1 MLSNI
6 EEIIKD
12 LKNGKMIIIVDDED
26 RENEG
31 DLAFAADKVTPEM
44 INFMS
49 IYGKGLICVPML
61 GSRLDSL
68 DITRMVTDNTS
79 SNETAFTITVDAIKG
94 ATTGISADDRSNT
107 IKMLISDKTLPEDL
121 ARPGHIF
128 PLRYAEGGVLKRDG
142 QTESIVDL
150 CILSDLYPA
159 GVICEIINEDGTM
172 ARRDDLVKFSKD
184 HDIKIVSVEDI
195 IKYRKENNLVNITP
209 DEPTETFIRKSA
221 EYPSLPT
228 SFGAFNI
235 KNYKSYPDGLE
246 HVVLQ
251 KGKLNKKTKTPI
263 VRVHSECLT
272 GEVFKSSRC
281 DCGEQ
286 LDMSL
291 NEISNSEY
299 GILIYLRQ
307 EGRGIGFTN
316 KLKAYILQDQGL
328 DTVDANLHLGYSA
341 NPRTFSVEGEI
352 LRDLNVSKIDL
363 MTNNPK
369 KIKEL
374 ELAGIE
380 IEKIIPI
387 QAKPKNENLE
397 YLKTKMNRMGHLLN
411 LSEFKK
417 ASEKD

>member
-1 MLSNI
+1 MLSSI
-6 EEIIKD
+6 EKALED
-12 LKNGKMIIIVDDED
+12 LKQGKMIIIVDDED

-49 IYGKGLICVPML
+49 IHGKGLICVPML
-61 GSRLDSL
+61 GSRLDEL
-68 DITRMVTDNTS
+68 DITSMVSDNTS
-79 SNETAFTITVDAIKG
+79 SHSTAFTISVDAIKG

-107 IKMLISDKTLPEDL
+107 IKMLTSETTLPEDL

-128 PLRYAEGGVLKRDG
+128 PLRYAEGGVIERNG

-159 GVICEIINEDGTM
+159 GVICEIINDDGTM
-172 ARRDDLVKFSKD
+172 ARRDDLIKFSDK
-184 HDIKIVSVEDI
+184 HNINIVSVEDI
-195 IKYRKENNLVNITP
+195 IKYRKSNNLIDITP
-209 DEPTETFIRKSA
+209 DEPKETFIRKNA
-221 EYPSLPT
+221 EYSSLPT

-235 KNYKSYPDGLE
+235 KTYKSYPDGVE

-251 KGKLNKKTKTPI
+251 KGKLNKNTKTPI

-286 LDMSL
+286 LEMAL
-291 NEISNSEY
+291 QKISECEY
-299 GILIYLRQ
+299 GLLIYLRQ

-316 KLKAYILQDQGL
+316 KLKAYSLQDQGL
-328 DTVDANLHLGYSA
+328 DTVDANLHLGYA
-341 NPRTFSVEGEI
+341 ADPRNFSVASEI
-352 LRDLNVSKIDL
+352 LRDLNVSKIEL

-369 KIKEL
+369 KIQEL
-374 ELAGIE
+374 EQAGIE
-380 IEKIIPI
+380 IETIIPI
-387 QAKPKNENLE
+387 QAEPKDENLE
-397 YLKTKMNRMGHLLN
+397 YLKTKKNRMGHLLN
-411 LSEFKK
+411 LTEFKNL
-417 ASEKD
+417 SE

>member
-1 MLSNI
+1 MLSSI
-6 EEIIKD
+6 EKAIED
-12 LKNGKMIIIVDDED
+12 LKQGKMIIIVDDED

-49 IYGKGLICVPML
+49 IHGKGLICVPML
-61 GSRLDSL
+61 GSRLDEL
-68 DITRMVTDNTS
+68 DITSMVSDNTS
-79 SNETAFTITVDAIKG
+79 SHSTAFTISVDAIKG

-107 IKMLISDKTLPEDL
+107 IKMLTSETTLPEDL

-128 PLRYAEGGVLKRDG
+128 PLRYAEGGVIERNG

-159 GVICEIINEDGTM
+159 GVICEIINDDGTM
-172 ARRDDLVKFSKD
+172 ARRDDLIKFSDK
-184 HDIKIVSVEDI
+184 HDINIVSVEDI
-195 IKYRKENNLVNITP
+195 IKYRKSNNLIDITP
-209 DEPTETFIRKSA
+209 DEPKETFIRKNA
-221 EYPSLPT
+221 EYSSLPT

-235 KNYKSYPDGLE
+235 KTYKSYPDGVE

-251 KGKLNKKTKTPI
+251 KGKLNKNTKTPI

-286 LDMSL
+286 LEMAL
-291 NEISNSEY
+291 EKISECEY
-299 GILIYLRQ
+299 GLLIYLRQ

-316 KLKAYILQDQGL
+316 KLKAYSLQDQGL

-341 NPRTFSVEGEI
+341 DPRNFSVASEI
-352 LRDLNVSKIDL
+352 LRDLNVSKIEL

-369 KIKEL
+369 KIQEL
-374 ELAGIE
+374 EQAGIE
-380 IEKIIPI
+380 IETIIPI
-387 QAKPKNENLE
+387 QAEPKDENLE
-397 YLKTKMNRMGHLLN
+397 YLKTK
-411 LSEFKK
+411 KK
-417 ASEKD
+417 

>member
-1 MLSNI
+1 MLSSI
-6 EEIIKD
+6 EKAIED
-12 LKNGKMIIIVDDED
+12 LKQGKMIIIVDDED

-49 IYGKGLICVPML
+49 IHGKGLICVPML
-61 GSRLDSL
+61 GSRLDEL
-68 DITRMVTDNTS
+68 DITSMVSDNTS
-79 SNETAFTITVDAIKG
+79 SHSTAFTISVDAIKG

-107 IKMLISDKTLPEDL
+107 IKMLTSETTLPEDL

-128 PLRYAEGGVLKRDG
+128 PLRYAEGGVIERNG

-159 GVICEIINEDGTM
+159 GVICEIINDDGTM
-172 ARRDDLVKFSKD
+172 ARRDDLIKFSDK
-184 HDIKIVSVEDI
+184 HDINIVSVEDI
-195 IKYRKENNLVNITP
+195 IKYRKSNNLIDITP
-209 DEPTETFIRKSA
+209 DEPKETFIRKNA
-221 EYPSLPT
+221 EYSSLPT

-235 KNYKSYPDGLE
+235 KTYKSYPDGVE

-251 KGKLNKKTKTPI
+251 KGKLNKNTKTPI

-286 LDMSL
+286 LEMAL
-291 NEISNSEY
+291 EKISECEY
-299 GILIYLRQ
+299 GLLIYLRQ

-316 KLKAYILQDQGL
+316 KLKAYSLQDQGL

-341 NPRTFSVEGEI
+341 DPRNFSVASEI
-352 LRDLNVSKIDL
+352 LRDLNVSKIEL

-369 KIKEL
+369 KIQEL
-374 ELAGIE
+374 EQAGIE
-380 IEKIIPI
+380 IETIIPI
-387 QAKPKNENLE
+387 QAEPKDENLE
-397 YLKTKMNRMGHLLN
+397 YLKTKKNRMGHLLN
-411 LSEFKK
+411 LSEFKNL
-417 ASEKD
+417 SE

>member
-1 MLSNI
+1 MLSSI
-6 EEIIKD
+6 EKAIND
-12 LKNGKMIIIVDDED
+12 LKQGKMIIIVDDED

-49 IYGKGLICVPML
+49 IHGKGLICVPML
-61 GSRLDSL
+61 GSRLDEL
-68 DITRMVTDNTS
+68 DITSMVSDNTS
-79 SNETAFTITVDAIKG
+79 SHSTAFTISVDAIKG

-107 IKMLISDKTLPEDL
+107 IKMLTSETTLSEDL

-128 PLRYAEGGVLKRDG
+128 PLRYAEGGVIERNG

-159 GVICEIINEDGTM
+159 GVICEIINDDGTM
-172 ARRDDLVKFSKD
+172 ARRDDLIKFSDK
-184 HDIKIVSVEDI
+184 HDINIVSVEDI
-195 IKYRKENNLVNITP
+195 IKYRKSNNLIDITP
-209 DEPTETFIRKSA
+209 DEPKETFIRKNA
-221 EYPSLPT
+221 EYSSLPT

-235 KNYKSYPDGLE
+235 KTYKSYPDGIE

-251 KGKLNKKTKTPI
+251 KGKLNKNTKTPI

-286 LDMSL
+286 LEMAL
-291 NEISNSEY
+291 EKISECEY
-299 GILIYLRQ
+299 GLLIYLRQ

-316 KLKAYILQDQGL
+316 KLKAYSLQDQGL
-328 DTVDANLHLGYSA
+328 DTVDANIHLGYSA
-341 NPRTFSVEGEI
+341 DPRNFSVASEI
-352 LRDLNVSKIDL
+352 LRDLNVSKIEL

-369 KIKEL
+369 KIQEL
-374 ELAGIE
+374 EQAGIE
-380 IEKIIPI
+380 IETIIPI
-387 QAKPKNENLE
+387 QAEPKDENLE
-397 YLKTKMNRMGHLLN
+397 YLKTKKNRMGHLLN
-411 LSEFKK
+411 LTEFKNL
-417 ASEKD
+417 SE

>member
-61 GSRLDSL
+61 GSKLDSL
-68 DITRMVTDNTS
+68 DITSMVNDNTS
-79 SNETAFTITVDAIKG
+79 SNSTAFTISVDAIKG

-107 IKMLISDKTLPEDL
+107 IKMLISDTTLPEDL

-172 ARRDDLVKFSKD
+172 ARRNDLEQFSAE

-195 IKYRKENNLVNITP
+195 IKYRKSKNLLNITP
-209 DEPTETFIRKSA
+209 DEPKETFIRKTA
-221 EYPSLPT
+221 EYPALPT
-228 SFGAFNI
+228 SFGSFNI

-251 KGKLNKKTKTPI
+251 KGKLNKHTKTPI
-263 VRVHSECLT
+263 VRVHSECIT

-286 LDMSL
+286 LEMSL
-291 NEISNSEY
+291 NEITNSEY

-307 EGRGIGFTN
+307 EGRGIGLKN
-316 KLKAYILQDQGL
+316 KILAYKLQEEGY
-328 DTVDANLHLGYSA
+328 DTVEANEKLGF
-341 NPRTFSVEGEI
+341 PPD
-352 LRDLNVSKIDL
+352 LREYGIGAQIIKECGIQKMKL

-369 KIKEL
+369 KIVGL
-374 ELAGIE
+374 EGYGLE
-380 IEKIIPI
+380 ITSRESLDI
-387 QAKPKNENLE
+387 AANENNKK
-397 YLKTKMNRMGHLLN
+397 YLKTKKDKLGHFILGDESN
-411 LSEFKK
+411 E
-417 ASEKD
+417 

>member
-1 MLSNI
+1 MLSSI
-6 EEIIKD
+6 EKAIED
-12 LKNGKMIIIVDDED
+12 LKQGKMIIIVDDED

-49 IYGKGLICVPML
+49 IHGKGLICVPML
-61 GSRLDSL
+61 GSRLDEL
-68 DITRMVTDNTS
+68 DITSMVSDNTS
-79 SNETAFTITVDAIKG
+79 SHSTAFTISVDAIKG

-107 IKMLISDKTLPEDL
+107 IKMLTSETTLPEDL

-128 PLRYAEGGVLKRDG
+128 PLRYAEGGVIERNG

-159 GVICEIINEDGTM
+159 GVICEIINDDGTM
-172 ARRDDLVKFSKD
+172 ARRDDLIKFSDK
-184 HDIKIVSVEDI
+184 HNINIVSVEDI
-195 IKYRKENNLVNITP
+195 IKYRKSNNLIDITP
-209 DEPTETFIRKSA
+209 DEPKETFIRKNA
-221 EYPSLPT
+221 EYSSLPT

-235 KNYKSYPDGLE
+235 KTYKSYPDGVE

-251 KGKLNKKTKTPI
+251 KGKVNKNTKTPI

-286 LDMSL
+286 LEMAL
-291 NEISNSEY
+291 QKISECEY
-299 GILIYLRQ
+299 GLLIYLRQ

-316 KLKAYILQDQGL
+316 KLKAYSLQDQGL
-328 DTVDANLHLGYSA
+328 DTVDANLHLGYA
-341 NPRTFSVEGEI
+341 ADPRNFSVASEI
-352 LRDLNVSKIDL
+352 LRNLNVSKIEL

-369 KIKEL
+369 KIQEL
-374 ELAGIE
+374 EQAGIE
-380 IEKIIPI
+380 IETIIPI
-387 QAKPKNENLE
+387 QAEPKDENLE
-397 YLKTKMNRMGHLLN
+397 YLKTKKNRMGHLLN
-411 LSEFKK
+411 LTEFKNL
-417 ASEKD
+417 SE

>member
-1 MLSNI
+1 MLSSI
-6 EEIIKD
+6 EKAIED
-12 LKNGKMIIIVDDED
+12 LKQGKMIIIVDDED

-49 IYGKGLICVPML
+49 IHGKGLICVPML
-61 GSRLDSL
+61 GSRLDEL
-68 DITRMVTDNTS
+68 DITSMVSDNTS
-79 SNETAFTITVDAIKG
+79 SHSTAFTISVDAIKG

-107 IKMLISDKTLPEDL
+107 IKMLTSETTLSEDL

-128 PLRYAEGGVLKRDG
+128 PLRYAEGGVIERNG

-159 GVICEIINEDGTM
+159 GVICEIINDDGTM
-172 ARRDDLVKFSKD
+172 ARRDDLIKFSD
-184 HDIKIVSVEDI
+184 NHDINIVSVEDI
-195 IKYRKENNLVNITP
+195 IKYRKSNNLIDITP
-209 DEPTETFIRKSA
+209 NEPKETFIRKNA
-221 EYPSLPT
+221 EYSSLPT

-235 KNYKSYPDGLE
+235 KTYKSYPDGIE

-251 KGKLNKKTKTPI
+251 KGKLNKNTKTPI

-286 LDMSL
+286 LEMAL
-291 NEISNSEY
+291 KKISECEY
-299 GILIYLRQ
+299 GLLIYLRQ

-316 KLKAYILQDQGL
+316 KLKAYSLQDQGL

-341 NPRTFSVEGEI
+341 DPRNFSVASEI
-352 LRDLNVSKIDL
+352 LRDLNVSKIEL

-369 KIKEL
+369 KIQEL
-374 ELAGIE
+374 EHAGIE
-380 IEKIIPI
+380 IETIIPI
-387 QAKPKNENLE
+387 QAEPKDENLE
-397 YLKTKMNRMGHLLN
+397 YLKTKKNRMGHLLN
-411 LSEFKK
+411 LTEFKNL
-417 ASEKD
+417 SE

>member
-1 MLSNI
+1 MLSSI
-6 EEIIKD
+6 EKAIED
-12 LKNGKMIIIVDDED
+12 LKQGKMIIIVDDED

-49 IYGKGLICVPML
+49 IHGKGLICVPML
-61 GSRLDSL
+61 GSRLDEL
-68 DITRMVTDNTS
+68 DITSMVSDNTS
-79 SNETAFTITVDAIKG
+79 SHSTAFTISVDAIKG

-107 IKMLISDKTLPEDL
+107 IKMLTSETTLSEDL

-128 PLRYAEGGVLKRDG
+128 PLRYAEGGVIERNG

-159 GVICEIINEDGTM
+159 GVICEIINDDGTM
-172 ARRDDLVKFSKD
+172 ARRDDLIKFSD
-184 HDIKIVSVEDI
+184 NHDINIVSVEDI
-195 IKYRKENNLVNITP
+195 IKYRKSNNLIDITP
-209 DEPTETFIRKSA
+209 NEPKETFIRKNA
-221 EYPSLPT
+221 EYSSLPT

-235 KNYKSYPDGLE
+235 KTYKSYPDGIE

-251 KGKLNKKTKTPI
+251 KGKLNKNTKTPI

-286 LDMSL
+286 LEMAL
-291 NEISNSEY
+291 KKISECEY
-299 GILIYLRQ
+299 GLLIYLRQ

-316 KLKAYILQDQGL
+316 KLKAYSLQDQGL

-341 NPRTFSVEGEI
+341 DPRNFSVASEI
-352 LRDLNVSKIDL
+352 LRDLNVSKIEL

-369 KIKEL
+369 KIQEL
-374 ELAGIE
+374 EQAGIE
-380 IEKIIPI
+380 IETIIPI
-387 QAKPKNENLE
+387 QAEPKDENLE
-397 YLKTKMNRMGHLLN
+397 YLKTKKNRMGHLLN
-411 LSEFKK
+411 LTEFKNL
-417 ASEKD
+417 SE

>member
-1 MLSNI
+1 MLSSI
-6 EEIIKD
+6 EKALED
-12 LKNGKMIIIVDDED
+12 LKQGKMIIIVDDED

-49 IYGKGLICVPML
+49 IHGKGLICVPML
-61 GSRLDSL
+61 GSRLDEL
-68 DITRMVTDNTS
+68 DITSMVSDNTS
-79 SNETAFTITVDAIKG
+79 SHSTAFTISVDAIKG

-107 IKMLISDKTLPEDL
+107 IKMLTSETTLHEDL

-128 PLRYAEGGVLKRDG
+128 PLRYAEGGVIERNG

-159 GVICEIINEDGTM
+159 GVICEIINDDGTM
-172 ARRDDLVKFSKD
+172 ARRDDLIKFSDK
-184 HDIKIVSVEDI
+184 HNINIVSVEDI
-195 IKYRKENNLVNITP
+195 IKYRKSNNLIDITP
-209 DEPTETFIRKSA
+209 DEPKETFIRKNA
-221 EYPSLPT
+221 EYSSLPT

-235 KNYKSYPDGLE
+235 KTYKSYPDGVE

-251 KGKLNKKTKTPI
+251 KGKLNKNTKTPI

-286 LDMSL
+286 LEMAL
-291 NEISNSEY
+291 QKISECEY
-299 GILIYLRQ
+299 GLLIYLRQ

-316 KLKAYILQDQGL
+316 KLKAYSLQDQGL
-328 DTVDANLHLGYSA
+328 DTVDANLHLGYA
-341 NPRTFSVEGEI
+341 ADPRNFSVASEI
-352 LRDLNVSKIDL
+352 LRDLNVSKIEL

-369 KIKEL
+369 KIQEL
-374 ELAGIE
+374 EQAGIE
-380 IEKIIPI
+380 IETIIPI
-387 QAKPKNENLE
+387 QAEPKDENLE
-397 YLKTKMNRMGHLLN
+397 YLKTKKNRMGHLLN
-411 LSEFKK
+411 LTEFKNL
-417 ASEKD
+417 SE

>member
-12 LKNGKMIIIVDDED
+12 LKNGKMIIIVDNED

-61 GSRLDSL
+61 GSKLDSL
-68 DITRMVTDNTS
+68 DITSMVKDNTS
-79 SNETAFTITVDAIKG
+79 SHSTAFTISVDAIKG
-94 ATTGISADDRSNT
+94 ATTGISAEDRSNT
-107 IKMLISDKTLPEDL
+107 IKMLISDTTIPEDL

-172 ARRDDLVKFSKD
+172 ARRSDLEKFTAE

-195 IKYRKENNLVNITP
+195 IKYRKSKNLLNITP
-209 DEPTETFIRKSA
+209 DEPKETFIRKTA
-221 EYPSLPT
+221 EYPALPT
-228 SFGAFNI
+228 SFGSFNI

-251 KGKLNKKTKTPI
+251 KGKLNKNTKTPI
-263 VRVHSECLT
+263 VRVHSECIT

-286 LDMSL
+286 LEMSL
-291 NEISNSEY
+291 NEITNSEY

-307 EGRGIGFTN
+307 EGRGIGFSN
-316 KLKAYILQDQGL
+316 KLKAYTLQDQGL

-341 NPRTFSVEGEI
+341 DPRNFSVASEI
-352 LRDLNVSKIDL
+352 LRELNVSKIDL

-374 ELAGIE
+374 ESAGIE

-387 QAKPKNENLE
+387 QAKPKNENLK
-397 YLKTKMNRMGHLLN
+397 YLRTKKDRMGHLLN
-411 LSEFKK
+411 LTEFKQ

>member
-1 MLSNI
+1 MLSSI
-6 EEIIKD
+6 EKAIED
-12 LKNGKMIIIVDDED
+12 LKQGKMIIIVDDED

-49 IYGKGLICVPML
+49 IHGKGLICVPML
-61 GSRLDSL
+61 GSRLDEL
-68 DITRMVTDNTS
+68 DITSMVSDNTS
-79 SNETAFTITVDAIKG
+79 SHSTAFTISVDAIKG

-107 IKMLISDKTLPEDL
+107 IKMLTSETTLSEDL

-128 PLRYAEGGVLKRDG
+128 PLRYAEGGVIERNG

-159 GVICEIINEDGTM
+159 GVICEIINDDGTM
-172 ARRDDLVKFSKD
+172 ARRDDLIKFSD
-184 HDIKIVSVEDI
+184 NHDINIVSVEDI
-195 IKYRKENNLVNITP
+195 IKYRKSNNLIDITP
-209 DEPTETFIRKSA
+209 NEPKETFIRKNA
-221 EYPSLPT
+221 EYSSLPT

-235 KNYKSYPDGLE
+235 KTYKSYPDGIE

-251 KGKLNKKTKTPI
+251 KGKLNKNTKTPI

-286 LDMSL
+286 LEMAL
-291 NEISNSEY
+291 KKISECEY
-299 GILIYLRQ
+299 GLLIYLRQ

-316 KLKAYILQDQGL
+316 KLKAYSLQDQGL

-341 NPRTFSVEGEI
+341 DPRNFSVASEI
-352 LRDLNVSKIDL
+352 LRDLNVSKIEL

-369 KIKEL
+369 KIQEL
-374 ELAGIE
+374 EQAGIE
-380 IEKIIPI
+380 IETIIPI
-387 QAKPKNENLE
+387 QVEPKDENLE
-397 YLKTKMNRMGHLLN
+397 YLKTKKNRMGHLLN
-411 LSEFKK
+411 LTEFKNL
-417 ASEKD
+417 SE

>member
-1 MLSNI
+1 MLSSI
-6 EEIIKD
+6 EKAIED
-12 LKNGKMIIIVDDED
+12 LKQGKMIIIVDDED

-49 IYGKGLICVPML
+49 IHGKGLICVPML
-61 GSRLDSL
+61 GSRLDEL
-68 DITRMVTDNTS
+68 DITSMVSDNTS
-79 SNETAFTITVDAIKG
+79 SHSTAFTISVDAIKG

-107 IKMLISDKTLPEDL
+107 IKMLTSETTLSEDL

-128 PLRYAEGGVLKRDG
+128 PLRYAEGGVIERNG

-159 GVICEIINEDGTM
+159 GVICEIINDDGTM
-172 ARRDDLVKFSKD
+172 ARRDDLIKFSDK
-184 HDIKIVSVEDI
+184 HDINIVSVEDI
-195 IKYRKENNLVNITP
+195 IKYRKSNNLIDITP
-209 DEPTETFIRKSA
+209 DEPKETFIRKNA
-221 EYPSLPT
+221 EYSSLPT

-235 KNYKSYPDGLE
+235 KTYKSYPDGIE

-251 KGKLNKKTKTPI
+251 KGKLNKNTKTPI

-286 LDMSL
+286 LEMAL
-291 NEISNSEY
+291 EKISECEY
-299 GILIYLRQ
+299 GLLIYLRQ

-316 KLKAYILQDQGL
+316 KLKAYSLQDQGL

-341 NPRTFSVEGEI
+341 DPRNFSVASEI
-352 LRDLNVSKIDL
+352 LRDLNVSKIEL

-369 KIKEL
+369 KIQEL
-374 ELAGIE
+374 EQAGIE
-380 IEKIIPI
+380 IETIIPI
-387 QAKPKNENLE
+387 QAEPKDENLE
-397 YLKTKMNRMGHLLN
+397 YLKTKKNRMGHLLN
-411 LSEFKK
+411 LTEFKNL
-417 ASEKD
+417 SE

>member
-1 MLSNI
+1 MLSSI
-6 EEIIKD
+6 EKAIED
-12 LKNGKMIIIVDDED
+12 LKQGKMIIIVDDED

-49 IYGKGLICVPML
+49 IHGKGLICVPML
-61 GSRLDSL
+61 GSRLDEL
-68 DITRMVTDNTS
+68 DITSMVSDNTS
-79 SNETAFTITVDAIKG
+79 SHSTAFTISVDAIKG

-107 IKMLISDKTLPEDL
+107 IKMLTSETTLPEDL

-128 PLRYAEGGVLKRDG
+128 PLRYAEGGVIERNG

-159 GVICEIINEDGTM
+159 GVICEIINDDGTM
-172 ARRDDLVKFSKD
+172 ARRDDLIKFSDK
-184 HDIKIVSVEDI
+184 HNINIVSVEDI
-195 IKYRKENNLVNITP
+195 IKYRKSNNLIDITP
-209 DEPTETFIRKSA
+209 DEPKETFIRKNA
-221 EYPSLPT
+221 EYSSLPT

-235 KNYKSYPDGLE
+235 KTYKSYPDGVE

-251 KGKLNKKTKTPI
+251 KGKVNKNTKTPI

-286 LDMSL
+286 LEMAL
-291 NEISNSEY
+291 QKISECEY
-299 GILIYLRQ
+299 GLLIYLRQ

-316 KLKAYILQDQGL
+316 KLKAYSLQDQGL
-328 DTVDANLHLGYSA
+328 DTVDANLHLGYA
-341 NPRTFSVEGEI
+341 ADPRNFSVASEI
-352 LRDLNVSKIDL
+352 LRDLNVSKIEL

-369 KIKEL
+369 KIQEL
-374 ELAGIE
+374 EQAGIE
-380 IEKIIPI
+380 IETIIPI
-387 QAKPKNENLE
+387 QAEPKDENLE
-397 YLKTKMNRMGHLLN
+397 YLKTKKNRMGHLLN
-411 LSEFKK
+411 LTEFKNL
-417 ASEKD
+417 SE

>member
-1 MLSNI
+1 MLSSI
-6 EEIIKD
+6 EKAIED
-12 LKNGKMIIIVDDED
+12 LKQGKMIIIVDDED

-49 IYGKGLICVPML
+49 KHGKGLICVPML
-61 GSRLDSL
+61 GSRLDEL
-68 DITRMVTDNTS
+68 DITSMVSDNTS
-79 SNETAFTITVDAIKG
+79 SHSTAFTISVDAIKG
-94 ATTGISADDRSNT
+94 VTTGISAHDRSNT
-107 IKMLISDKTLPEDL
+107 IKMLTSETTLSEDL

-128 PLRYAEGGVLKRDG
+128 PLRYAEGGVIERNG

-159 GVICEIINEDGTM
+159 GVICEIINDDGTM
-172 ARRDDLVKFSKD
+172 ARRDDLIKFSNK
-184 HDIKIVSVEDI
+184 HDINVVSVEDI
-195 IKYRKENNLVNITP
+195 IKYRKSNNLIDITRN
-209 DEPTETFIRKSA
+209 EPKETFIRKNA
-221 EYPSLPT
+221 EYSSLPT

-235 KNYKSYPDGLE
+235 KTYKSYPDGIE

-251 KGKLNKKTKTPI
+251 KGKLNKNTKTPI

-286 LDMSL
+286 LEMAL
-291 NEISNSEY
+291 EKISECEY
-299 GILIYLRQ
+299 GLLIYLRQ

-316 KLKAYILQDQGL
+316 KLKAYSLQDQGL

-341 NPRTFSVEGEI
+341 DPRNFSVASEI
-352 LRDLNVSKIDL
+352 LRDLNVSKIEL

-374 ELAGIE
+374 ELSGIE
-380 IEKIIPI
+380 IETIIPI
-387 QAKPKNENLE
+387 QAEPKDENLE
-397 YLKTKMNRMGHLLN
+397 YLKTKKNRNRRYINFTLIKKN
-411 LSEFKK
+411 LS
-417 ASEKD
+417 

>member
-1 MLSNI
+1 MLSSI
-6 EEIIKD
+6 EKAIED
-12 LKNGKMIIIVDDED
+12 LKQGKMIIIVDDED

-49 IYGKGLICVPML
+49 IHGKGLICVPML
-61 GSRLDSL
+61 GSRLDEL
-68 DITRMVTDNTS
+68 DITSMVSDNTS
-79 SNETAFTITVDAIKG
+79 SHSTAFTISVDAIKG

-107 IKMLISDKTLPEDL
+107 IKMLTSETTLSEDL

-128 PLRYAEGGVLKRDG
+128 PLRYAEGGVIERNG

-159 GVICEIINEDGTM
+159 GVICEIINDDGTM
-172 ARRDDLVKFSKD
+172 ARRDDLIKFSDK
-184 HDIKIVSVEDI
+184 HDINIVSVEDI
-195 IKYRKENNLVNITP
+195 IKYRKSNNLIDITP
-209 DEPTETFIRKSA
+209 NEPKETFIRKNA
-221 EYPSLPT
+221 EYSSLPT

-235 KNYKSYPDGLE
+235 KTYKSYPDGIE

-251 KGKLNKKTKTPI
+251 KGKLNKNTKTPI

-286 LDMSL
+286 LEMAL
-291 NEISNSEY
+291 KKISECEY
-299 GILIYLRQ
+299 GLLIYLRQ

-316 KLKAYILQDQGL
+316 KLKAYSLQDQGL
-328 DTVDANLHLGYSA
+328 DTVDANIHLGYSA
-341 NPRTFSVEGEI
+341 DPRNFSVASEI
-352 LRDLNVSKIDL
+352 LRDLNVSKIEL

-369 KIKEL
+369 KIQEL
-374 ELAGIE
+374 EQAGIE
-380 IEKIIPI
+380 IETIIPI
-387 QAKPKNENLE
+387 QVEPKDENLE
-397 YLKTKMNRMGHLLN
+397 YLKTKKNRMGHLLN
-411 LSEFKK
+411 LTEFKNL
-417 ASEKD
+417 SE

>member
-1 MLSNI
+1 MLSSI
-6 EEIIKD
+6 EKAIDD
-12 LKNGKMIIIVDDED
+12 LKQGKMIIIVDDED

-49 IYGKGLICVPML
+49 IHGKGLICVPML
-61 GSRLDSL
+61 GSRLDEL
-68 DITRMVTDNTS
+68 DITSMVSDNTS
-79 SNETAFTITVDAIKG
+79 SHSTAFTISVDAIKG

-107 IKMLISDKTLPEDL
+107 IKMLTSETTLPEDL

-128 PLRYAEGGVLKRDG
+128 PLRYAEGGVIERNG

-159 GVICEIINEDGTM
+159 GVICEIINDDGTM
-172 ARRDDLVKFSKD
+172 ARRDDLIKFSDK
-184 HDIKIVSVEDI
+184 HDINIVSVEDI
-195 IKYRKENNLVNITP
+195 IKYRKSNNLIDITP
-209 DEPTETFIRKSA
+209 DEPKETFIRKNA
-221 EYPSLPT
+221 EYSSLPT

-235 KNYKSYPDGLE
+235 KTYKSYPDGVE

-251 KGKLNKKTKTPI
+251 KGKLNKNTKTPI

-286 LDMSL
+286 LEMAL
-291 NEISNSEY
+291 QKISECEY
-299 GILIYLRQ
+299 GLLIYLRQ

-316 KLKAYILQDQGL
+316 KLKAYSLQDQGL

-341 NPRTFSVEGEI
+341 DPRNFSVASEI
-352 LRDLNVSKIDL
+352 LRDLNVSKIEL

-369 KIKEL
+369 KIQEL
-374 ELAGIE
+374 EQAGIE
-380 IEKIIPI
+380 IETIIPI
-387 QAKPKNENLE
+387 QAEPKDENLE
-397 YLKTKMNRMGHLLN
+397 YLKTKKNRMGHLLN
-411 LSEFKK
+411 LTEFKNL
-417 ASEKD
+417 SE

>member
-1 MLSNI
+1 MLSSI
-6 EEIIKD
+6 EKAIED
-12 LKNGKMIIIVDDED
+12 LKQGKMIIIVDDED

-49 IYGKGLICVPML
+49 IHGKGLICVPML
-61 GSRLDSL
+61 GSRLDEL
-68 DITRMVTDNTS
+68 DITSMVSDNTS
-79 SNETAFTITVDAIKG
+79 SHSTAFTISVDAIKG

-107 IKMLISDKTLPEDL
+107 IKMLTSETTLPEDL

-128 PLRYAEGGVLKRDG
+128 PLRYAEGGVIERNG

-159 GVICEIINEDGTM
+159 GVICEIINDDGTM
-172 ARRDDLVKFSKD
+172 ARRDDLIKFSDK
-184 HDIKIVSVEDI
+184 HNINIVSVEDI
-195 IKYRKENNLVNITP
+195 IKYRKSNNLIDITP
-209 DEPTETFIRKSA
+209 DEPKETFIRKNA
-221 EYPSLPT
+221 EYSSLPT

-235 KNYKSYPDGLE
+235 KTYKSYPDGVE

-251 KGKLNKKTKTPI
+251 KGKLNKNTKTPI

-286 LDMSL
+286 LEMAL
-291 NEISNSEY
+291 QKISECEY
-299 GILIYLRQ
+299 GLLIYLRQ

-316 KLKAYILQDQGL
+316 KLKAYSLQDQGL
-328 DTVDANLHLGYSA
+328 DTVDANLHLGYA
-341 NPRTFSVEGEI
+341 ADPRNFSVASEI
-352 LRDLNVSKIDL
+352 LRDLNVSKIEL

-369 KIKEL
+369 KIQEL
-374 ELAGIE
+374 EQAGIE
-380 IEKIIPI
+380 IETIIPI
-387 QAKPKNENLE
+387 QAEPKDENLE
-397 YLKTKMNRMGHLLN
+397 YLKTKKNRMGHLLN
-411 LSEFKK
+411 LTEFKNL
-417 ASEKD
+417 SE